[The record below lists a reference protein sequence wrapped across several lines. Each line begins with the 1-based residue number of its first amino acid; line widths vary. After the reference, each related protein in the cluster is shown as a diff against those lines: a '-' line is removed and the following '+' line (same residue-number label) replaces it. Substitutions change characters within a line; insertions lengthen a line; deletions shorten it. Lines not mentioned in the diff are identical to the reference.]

1 MPVTINDVAAR
12 AGVSKTTVSHYLN
25 GRYDSMSK
33 ETRENIAQVVEE
45 LGYRPNALARSLKQ
59 KKTHTIGAI
68 VANILNPFS
77 TSIIRGVEDY
87 CNQHGFSLILCNADE
102 DPVKEREYL
111 EVLADKQ
118 VDGLIINT
126 TGYNNDL
133 IKNLNLHLPVVLI
146 DRKVPEINTDTVT
159 SDSRKGVQL
168 MIDHLIK
175 LGRSEIAFFTMPY
188 HEVSPRTERVLGYR
202 QALASHGIACKPH
215 LLVETVLDEAAVI
228 RAVEMVLAS
237 PEPPAAIFGAN
248 NLMTMAVVKALKK
261 LNISIPRDIAV
272 VGFDDW
278 DWAELIDPPVTV
290 VSQPTYAMGQEAATL
305 LIKRLKSK
313 RNSRKPAVILFDPEL
328 VIRKSC
334 GE

>member
-33 ETRENIAQVVEE
+33 ETKENIAQVVEE

-126 TGYNNDL
+126 TGHNNDL

-228 RAVEMVLAS
+228 RAVETVLAS

>member
-215 LLVETVLDEAAVI
+215 LLVETILDEAAVI
-228 RAVEMVLAS
+228 RAVETVLAS

>member
-228 RAVEMVLAS
+228 RAVETVLAS

>member
-12 AGVSKTTVSHYLN
+12 ARVSKTTVSHYLN

-215 LLVETVLDEAAVI
+215 LLVETILDEAAVI
-228 RAVEMVLAS
+228 RAVETVLAS

>member
-1 MPVTINDVAAR
+1 MPVTIKDVAAR

-33 ETRENIAQVVEE
+33 ETKENIAQVVEE

-59 KKTHTIGAI
+59 KKTHTVGAI

-77 TSIIRGVEDY
+77 TSMIRGVEDY

-102 DPVKEREYL
+102 DPIKEREYL

-126 TGYNNDL
+126 TGHNNEL
-133 IKNLNLHLPVVLI
+133 VKSLNLHLPVVLI

-168 MIDHLIK
+168 MIDHLIRQ
-175 LGRSEIAFFTMPY
+175 GRREIAFFTMPCQ
-188 HEVSPRTERVLGYR
+188 EVSPRLERVFGYK
-202 QALASHGIACKPH
+202 QALATHGIACKPH
-215 LLVETVLDEAAVI
+215 LLVETALDEASIISAI
-228 RAVEMVLAS
+228 KTVLAA
-237 PEPPAAIFGAN
+237 PVPPAVIFGAN
-248 NLMTMAVVKALKK
+248 NLMTMAVVKALKN
-261 LNISIPRDIAV
+261 LAVAIPQDIAV

-278 DWAELIDPPVTV
+278 EWAELIDPPVTV
-290 VSQPTYAMGQEAATL
+290 VSQPTYAMGQEAAAL

-313 RNSRKPAVILFDPEL
+313 KNRRKPAVILFDPEL
-328 VIRKSC
+328 VVRKSC

>member
-33 ETRENIAQVVEE
+33 ETKENIAQVVEE

-126 TGYNNDL
+126 TGHNNDL

-202 QALASHGIACKPH
+202 QALASHGIACKQH

-228 RAVEMVLAS
+228 RAVETVLAS

>member
-33 ETRENIAQVVEE
+33 ETKENIAQVVEE

-87 CNQHGFSLILCNADE
+87 CNKHGFSLILCNADE
-102 DPVKEREYL
+102 DPVKERDYL

-126 TGYNNDL
+126 TGHNNEL
-133 IKNLNLHLPVVLI
+133 VKSLNLHLPVVLI

-159 SDSRKGVQL
+159 VDSKKGVQL

-175 LGRSEIAFFTMPY
+175 LGHREIAFFTMPY
-188 HEVSPRTERVLGYR
+188 QEVSPRTERVLGYR
-202 QALASHGIACKPH
+202 QALTSHGIACKPH
-215 LLVETVLDEAAVI
+215 LLVETGLDEASVI
-228 RAVEMVLAS
+228 RAVQNVLVA
-237 PEPPAAIFGAN
+237 PMQPDAIFGAN

-261 LNISIPRDIAV
+261 MNISIPQDIAV

-290 VSQPTYAMGQEAATL
+290 VSQPTYAMGQEAAAL

-313 RNSRKPAVILFDPEL
+313 KTSRKPAVILFNPEL
-328 VIRKSC
+328 IIRKSC

>member
-202 QALASHGIACKPH
+202 QALASHGIACKPN

-228 RAVEMVLAS
+228 RAVETVLAS